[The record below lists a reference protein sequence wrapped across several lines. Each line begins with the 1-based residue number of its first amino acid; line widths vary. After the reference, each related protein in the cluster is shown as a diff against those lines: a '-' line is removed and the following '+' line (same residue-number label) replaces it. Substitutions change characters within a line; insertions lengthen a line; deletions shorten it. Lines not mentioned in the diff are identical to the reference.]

1 MGTFRCELRGICYG
15 FVPRWIKQH
24 GRFAPCP
31 PPYGLLLYLRKTP
44 MLPDLR
50 RWGSAMKF
58 KLENHSRNTSDIEL
72 LDELRRIASLLNKAT
87 VTIDEFNDH
96 ASFHS
101 TTLSRRFGTWM
112 AALDAAGLLRTRNL
126 NITNEALF
134 ENLATVWLKLGRQPK
149 YQDLT
154 REHSLYSSG
163 TYENRFGTWRKA
175 LEAFVEWA
183 NSEEPNVQPNEK
195 PVEIL
200 TKRGPRNINWRLRAL
215 ALMRD
220 GGRCQLCGAEAKDG
234 AKLHIDH
241 VIPWANGG
249 ETKLANL
256 QVLCEVCNI
265 GKSNIELLALKK

>member
-1 MGTFRCELRGICYG
+1 
-15 FVPRWIKQH
+15 
-24 GRFAPCP
+24 
-31 PPYGLLLYLRKTP
+31 
-44 MLPDLR
+44 
-50 RWGSAMKF
+50 MKF
-58 KLENHSRNTSDIEL
+58 ELESHSRNTSDAEL
-72 LDELRRIASLLNKAT
+72 LDELRRIAALLGKAT

-96 ASFHS
+96 AAFHS

-112 AALDAAGLLRTRNL
+112 KALDAAGLQRTRNL

-134 ENLATVWLKLGRQPK
+134 ENLAAVWLRLGGQPK
-149 YQDLT
+149 YKDLT
-154 REHSLYSSG
+154 KEHSLYSSG
-163 TYENRFGTWRKA
+163 TYEKRFGTWRRA

-183 NSEEPNVQPNEK
+183 NSDEPNVQLSEMPAIA
-195 PVEIL
+195 P

-215 ALMRD
+215 VLMRD

-234 AKLHIDH
+234 AKLHVDH

-265 GKSNIELLALKK
+265 GKSNVEPLALNL